1 MQEGAQPMTMNGWVV
16 VGAQKRQQLV
26 TIRVTPIGALITLMP
41 LNAATLEVS
50 HRRAEVLGRD
60 E

>member
-1 MQEGAQPMTMNGWVV
+1 MTMNGRVV
-16 VGAQKRQQLV
+16 VGAQKRQQRV
-26 TIRVTPIGALITLMP
+26 ITWVTPLGALITLMP

-50 HRRAEVLGRD
+50 QRRAEALGRD